1 MKSGIQSIWA
11 KKGLQIDKK
20 MIAPGRKI
28 GQPGAKN
35 MEPQIKKRM
44 GSVENMKS
52 KSREKCV
59 AGGIEV
65 CRGCGPC
72 WLPCSEPRVL
82 KNVFYF
88 WISWLPRIFW
98 APWGQ

>member
-11 KKGLQIDKK
+11 KKGLQIDQK

-52 KSREKCV
+52 KSR
-59 AGGIEV
+59 
-65 CRGCGPC
+65 
-72 WLPCSEPRVL
+72 
-82 KNVFYF
+82 
-88 WISWLPRIFW
+88 
-98 APWGQ
+98 